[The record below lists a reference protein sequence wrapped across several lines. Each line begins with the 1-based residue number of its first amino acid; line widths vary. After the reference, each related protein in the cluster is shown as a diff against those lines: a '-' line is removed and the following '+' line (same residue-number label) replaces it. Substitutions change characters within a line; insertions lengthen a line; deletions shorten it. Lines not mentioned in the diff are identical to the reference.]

1 MVYEQD
7 ERPMVRLARQINISF
22 MENAMIDLNRL
33 RNEFEQTK
41 ELILRKEPTFN
52 VDRLMELDKLVRSIN
67 SEVENLRK
75 IKNDLASAG
84 SKGITPEI
92 RQKSIELGKELK
104 SKEDELA
111 SLDHE
116 YKNLWL
122 ACPNIPS
129 SDIPLGGK
137 EANKPVR
144 VIGKKPEFTFKIKNH
159 VELNE
164 NAKWFDF
171 ETAAKMSGA
180 QFPLYRGQGVKV
192 IYALTRMMLKNNV
205 KHGFEPVIPPYLVTD
220 NALYN
225 SGNLPKFRG
234 DYYTL
239 PEDGLNLI
247 PTAEVS
253 LTNIYADK
261 ILSAQEMPMRM
272 TSWTSCF
279 RREAG
284 TYGATERGL
293 IRVHQFEKVELYS
306 ICEPEKSFTEL
317 EMMVGCAEEILKA
330 LGLHYR
336 VSLLAAQDCSFSS
349 AKTYDIEVWLP
360 GQNQFYEVSSCSNCT
375 DFQSRR
381 SKIRYRKDHDSKPE
395 IAHTLN
401 ASSLALPRLMVA
413 LLENYQQEDGSIKLP
428 EALVKEMSEVW

>member
-1 MVYEQD
+1 
-7 ERPMVRLARQINISF
+7 
-22 MENAMIDLNRL
+22 MIDLNRL
-33 RNEFEQTK
+33 RAEPTQIK
-41 ELILRKEPTFN
+41 ELILRKEPKFDI
-52 VDRLMELDKLVRSIN
+52 DRLIDLDKRIRSIN

-75 IKNDLASAG
+75 SKNELASFG

-92 RQKSIELGKELK
+92 RQQSIELSGQLKAKE
-104 SKEDELA
+104 EELA
-111 SLDHE
+111 KIDTEFKS
-116 YKNLWL
+116 LWL
-122 ACPNIPS
+122 ACPNIPAT
-129 SDIPLGGK
+129 DLPLGGK

-144 VIGKKPEFTFKIKNH
+144 IIGQKPDFNFKIKNH

-164 NAKWFDF
+164 GAKWFDF

-180 QFPLYRGQGVKV
+180 QFALYRNQGVKV

-205 KHGFEPVIPPYLVTD
+205 KHGFEPIIPPYLVNE

-225 SGNLPKFRG
+225 SGNLPKFKG

-239 PEDGLNLI
+239 SEDGLNLI

-261 ILSAQEMPMRM
+261 ILNTQDLPMRM
-272 TSWTSCF
+272 TAWTGCF

-293 IRVHQFEKVELYS
+293 IRIHQFEKVELYS
-306 ICEPEKSFTEL
+306 ICEPEKSFQEL
-317 EMMVGCAEEILKA
+317 EMMVGCAEEILHK
-330 LGLHYR
+330 LGLYYR

-360 GQNQFYEVSSCSNCT
+360 GQNQYYEVSSCSNCT
-375 DFQSRR
+375 DFQARR
-381 SKIRYRKDHDSKPE
+381 SKIRYRKDTDSKPQLV
-395 IAHTLN
+395 HTLN

-413 LLENYQQEDGSIKLP
+413 LMENYQQEDGSIKLP
-428 EALVKEMSEVW
+428 EALAKEMDDVW

>member
-1 MVYEQD
+1 
-7 ERPMVRLARQINISF
+7 
-22 MENAMIDLNRL
+22 MIDLNRL
-33 RNEFEQTK
+33 RDEQAQTK

-52 VDRLMELDKLVRSIN
+52 VDRLIELDKLVRSIN

-75 IKNDLASAG
+75 SKNEFASAG

-92 RQKSIELGKELK
+92 RQKSIALSKQLK
-104 SKEDELA
+104 SKEEELIKVEE
-111 SLDHE
+111 E
-116 YKNLWL
+116 YKALWL
-122 ACPNIPS
+122 SCPNIPS
-129 SDIPLGGK
+129 TDLPLGGK

-144 VIGKKPEFTFKIKNH
+144 VIGQKPVFNFKIKNH

-180 QFPLYRGQGVKV
+180 QFALYRNQGVKV

-205 KHGFEPVIPPYLVTD
+205 KHGFEPIIPPYLVNE

-225 SGNLPKFRG
+225 SGNLPKFKG

-261 ILSAQEMPMRM
+261 ILSSQELPTRM
-272 TSWTSCF
+272 TAWTGCF

-293 IRVHQFEKVELYS
+293 IRIHQFEKVELYS
-306 ICEPEKSFTEL
+306 ICEPEKSFQEL
-317 EMMVGCAEEILKA
+317 EMMVGCAEEILKK

-360 GQNQFYEVSSCSNCT
+360 GQNQYYEVSSCSNCT
-375 DFQSRR
+375 DFQARR
-381 SKIRYRKDHDSKPE
+381 SKIRYRKDKDGKPQLV
-395 IAHTLN
+395 HTLN

-413 LLENYQQEDGSIKLP
+413 LMENYQQEDGSIKLP
-428 EALVKEMSEVW
+428 EVLVKEMNEVW

>member
-1 MVYEQD
+1 
-7 ERPMVRLARQINISF
+7 
-22 MENAMIDLNRL
+22 MIDLNRL
-33 RNEFEQTK
+33 RTEPEIIK

-52 VDRLMELDKLVRSIN
+52 IDRLMELDKLIRFIN
-67 SEVENLRK
+67 SEIESLRK
-75 IKNDLASAG
+75 SKNDFALAG

-92 RQKSIELGKELK
+92 REKSIEIGKQLKAKEEELT
-104 SKEDELA
+104 SID
-111 SLDHE
+111 SE

-122 ACPNIPS
+122 SCPNIPAQ
-129 SDIPLGGK
+129 DLPLGGK
-137 EANKPVR
+137 EANTPVR
-144 VIGKKPEFTFKIKNH
+144 IIGQKPEFKFNIKTH

-164 NAKWFDF
+164 KAKWFDF

-180 QFPLYRGQGVKV
+180 QFPLYRGLGVKV

-205 KHGFEPVIPPYLVTD
+205 KNGFEPIIPPYLVNE

-261 ILSAQEMPMRM
+261 ILSSEELPLRM
-272 TSWTSCF
+272 TAWTGCF

-293 IRVHQFEKVELYS
+293 IRIHQFEKVELYS
-306 ICEPEKSFTEL
+306 ICNPEKSFQEL
-317 EMMVGCAEEILKA
+317 EMMVNCAENILKA

-360 GQNQFYEVSSCSNCT
+360 GQNQYYEVSSCSNCT
-375 DFQSRR
+375 DFQARR
-381 SKIRYRKDHDSKPE
+381 SKIRYRKTQESKAE
-395 IAHTLN
+395 LVHTLN

-413 LLENYQQEDGSIKLP
+413 LMENYQQEDGSIKLP
-428 EALVKEMSEVW
+428 DALVKEMNEVW

>member
-1 MVYEQD
+1 
-7 ERPMVRLARQINISF
+7 
-22 MENAMIDLNRL
+22 MIDLNRL
-33 RNEFEQTK
+33 RGEPTHIK
-41 ELILRKEPTFN
+41 ELILHKEPTFKI
-52 VDRLMELDKLVRSIN
+52 DRLIELDKIVRSIT

-75 IKNDLASAG
+75 IKNEFASAG

-92 RQKSIELGKELK
+92 RQKSIELGKQLKAKEEELTQIDTEFK
-104 SKEDELA
+104 A
-111 SLDHE
+111 
-116 YKNLWL
+116 LWL

-129 SDIPLGGK
+129 TDLPTGGK

-144 VIGKKPEFTFKIKNH
+144 VIGQKPEFKFNIKNH
-159 VELNE
+159 VELND

-180 QFPLYRGQGVKV
+180 QFALYRNQGVKV

-205 KHGFEPVIPPYLVTD
+205 KHGFEPVIPPYLVTE

-225 SGNLPKFRG
+225 SGNLPKFKG
-234 DYYTL
+234 DYYSL
-239 PEDGLNLI
+239 PDDGLNLI

-253 LTNIYADK
+253 LTNIYADS
-261 ILSAQEMPMRM
+261 ILNTQELPMRM
-272 TSWTSCF
+272 TAWTGCF

-293 IRVHQFEKVELYS
+293 IRIHQFEKVELYS
-306 ICEPEKSFTEL
+306 LCEPEKSFQEL

-330 LGLHYR
+330 LKLHYR
-336 VSLLAAQDCSFSS
+336 VSLLAAQDCSFAS

-360 GQNQFYEVSSCSNCT
+360 GQNQYYEVSSCSNCT
-375 DFQSRR
+375 DFQARR
-381 SKIRYRKDHDSKPE
+381 SKIRYRKDIDSKPQFV
-395 IAHTLN
+395 HTLN

-413 LLENYQQEDGSIKLP
+413 LMENYQQEDGSIQLP
-428 EALVKEMSEVW
+428 EALVKEMAEIW

>member
-1 MVYEQD
+1 
-7 ERPMVRLARQINISF
+7 
-22 MENAMIDLNRL
+22 MIDLNLL
-33 RNEFEQTK
+33 RNEPTQTK

-52 VDRLMELDKLVRSIN
+52 VDRLIELDKIIRSIT

-75 IKNDLASAG
+75 SKNEFASAG
-84 SKGITPEI
+84 SKGVTPEI
-92 RQKSIELGKELK
+92 RQKSIELSKQLKAKE
-104 SKEDELA
+104 EELTQI
-111 SLDHE
+111 DTE
-116 YKNLWL
+116 YKTLWL

-129 SDIPLGGK
+129 QDLPLGGK

-144 VIGKKPEFTFKIKNH
+144 VIGQKPDFKFKIKNH

-180 QFPLYRGQGVKV
+180 QFVLYRNLGVKV

-205 KHGFEPVIPPYLVTD
+205 KHGFEPIIPPYLVNE

-225 SGNLPKFRG
+225 SGNLPKFKG

-261 ILSAQEMPMRM
+261 ILNTQDLPMRM
-272 TSWTSCF
+272 TSWTGCF

-293 IRVHQFEKVELYS
+293 IRIHQFEKVELYS
-306 ICEPEKSFTEL
+306 ICEPEKSFQEL
-317 EMMVGCAEEILKA
+317 EMMVGCAEEILKK

-336 VSLLAAQDCSFSS
+336 VSLLAAQDCSFAS

-360 GQNQFYEVSSCSNCT
+360 GQNQYYEVSSCSNCT
-375 DFQSRR
+375 DFQARR
-381 SKIRYRKDHDSKPE
+381 SKIRYRKDKDAKPQL
-395 IAHTLN
+395 AHTLN

-413 LLENYQQEDGSIKLP
+413 LMENYQQEDGSIKLP
-428 EALVKEMSEVW
+428 EALVKEMNEVW